1 MKGGGM
7 SKKVIKAMGTGV
19 TIVSVFF
26 LIRKLCSFHLKPEQI
41 LETGR
46 LGYLMLLSL
55 LFAVH
60 MVIVG
65 VPWKCITEYISGI
78 KIPYP
83 LVAFVVCKAN
93 LYKYLPGNVF
103 QYVGRNEIAV
113 RQNISH
119 GKVALSTFGDILM
132 NLVSV
137 ALLSIMLCRGGI
149 RDIWLYYNLQQRLWV
164 LCFGGGILILLAV
177 IAGIIGIQI
186 RRKKGYRRK
195 LWFGKKVVREIV
207 PRGMFCMA
215 YYFFLGIYT
224 GIMFYF
230 IVSVVLGENV
240 LVSQV
245 PLLMGGYLFG
255 WAVGFVIP
263 GAPGGIGVREAV
275 TVVILSASFNQKI
288 ILEAILLYRFVN
300 VLGDIGGFLM
310 ADIIYTFSAKTQ

>member
-1 MKGGGM
+1 M
-7 SKKVIKAMGTGV
+7 
-19 TIVSVFF
+19 
-26 LIRKLCSFHLKPEQI
+26 
-41 LETGR
+41 
-46 LGYLMLLSL
+46 
-55 LFAVH
+55 
-60 MVIVG
+60 
-65 VPWKCITEYISGI
+65 
-78 KIPYP
+78 
-83 LVAFVVCKAN
+83 
-93 LYKYLPGNVF
+93 F

-186 RRKKGYRRK
+186 RRKKGDRRK
-195 LWFGKKVVREIV
+195 LRFGKKVVREIV

-255 WAVGFVIP
+255 WAAGFVIP

-275 TVVILSASFNQKI
+275 TVVILSASFDQKI

>member
-7 SKKVIKAMGTGV
+7 GKRVINAMGTGV

-65 VPWKCITEYISGI
+65 VPWKCSTEYISGI

-83 LVAFVVCKAN
+83 LVAVVVCKAN
-93 LYKYLPGNVF
+93 LDKYRPGNVF

-137 ALLSIMLCRGGI
+137 ALLSILLCRGGF
-149 RDIWLYYNLQQRLWV
+149 RDIWLY
-164 LCFGGGILILLAV
+164 
-177 IAGIIGIQI
+177 
-186 RRKKGYRRK
+186 
-195 LWFGKKVVREIV
+195 
-207 PRGMFCMA
+207 
-215 YYFFLGIYT
+215 
-224 GIMFYF
+224 
-230 IVSVVLGENV
+230 
-240 LVSQV
+240 
-245 PLLMGGYLFG
+245 
-255 WAVGFVIP
+255 
-263 GAPGGIGVREAV
+263 
-275 TVVILSASFNQKI
+275 
-288 ILEAILLYRFVN
+288 
-300 VLGDIGGFLM
+300 
-310 ADIIYTFSAKTQ
+310 

>member
-1 MKGGGM
+1 M

-19 TIVSVFF
+19 TVFSVFF
-26 LIRKLCSFHLKPEQI
+26 LIRKLCSFNLKAEQI
-41 LETGR
+41 LETVR

-60 MVIVG
+60 MVILG
-65 VPWKCITEYISGI
+65 VPWKCITEYVSGI

-103 QYVGRNEIAV
+103 QYVGRNEMAV

-137 ALLSIMLCRGGI
+137 ALLSMMLCRSGL
-149 RDIWLYYNLQQRLWV
+149 RDIWLYYNLEQHLWV
-164 LCFGGGILILLAV
+164 LCLGGGILILLAAA
-177 IAGIIGIQI
+177 AGIIGI
-186 RRKKGYRRK
+186 RTRGKKGYGRE
-195 LWFGKKVVREIV
+195 LLFGKKVMKEIV

-224 GIMFYF
+224 GLMFYF
-230 IVSVVLGENV
+230 IVAVVLGENV
-240 LVSQV
+240 SVSQV

-275 TVVILSASFNQKI
+275 TVVILSASFEQKI

-310 ADIIYTFSAKTQ
+310 ADIIYTLSAKIQ